1 MALWLVKPMI
11 VEAIVFASALTEA
24 VRLFVWAYQPAKKW
38 KTIET
43 LRRENQIIRRSSRYK
58 AFRLS
63 VLKRD
68 NFTCQWCGIK
78 GGYLEVDHI
87 KPFAYF
93 PELRFDINNCQTLCP
108 NCHRKTDTY
117 GHKAKLLYGN
127 IQD

>member
-1 MALWLVKPMI
+1 MI
-11 VEAIVFASALTEA
+11 MEAIIFASIFTGVA
-24 VRLFVWAYQPAKKW
+24 RLFVWAIKPEPKQW
-38 KTIET
+38 KPVEK
-43 LRRENQIIRRSSRYK
+43 LRNENHIIRQSARYK

-93 PELRFDINNCQTLCP
+93 PELRFELSNARSLCP
-108 NCHRKTDTY
+108 NCHRRTDTY

-127 IQD
+127 IQNQENKTQ

>member
-1 MALWLVKPMI
+1 MI
-11 VEAIVFASALTEA
+11 MDAIIFASIFTGAA
-24 VRLFVWAYQPAKKW
+24 RLFVWAIKPEPKEW
-38 KTIET
+38 KPVEK
-43 LRRENQIIRRSSRYK
+43 LRNENYIIRQSARYK
-58 AFRLS
+58 AFRLL

-93 PELRFDINNCQTLCP
+93 PELRFELSNARVLCP

-117 GHKAKLLYGN
+117 GHKAKILYGN
-127 IQD
+127 NN